1 MASTTAL
8 RSARAA
14 STPAALASLVRSADA
29 FLFDCDGVLYHGAEA
44 EPGAAAALAALRAAG
59 KKVLFV
65 TNSASRCVCVCVCA
79 RARARARACVCVC
92 VCVCVRACVRA
103 RAHACVYSFV
113 RTRARIHKRTH

>member
-65 TNSASRCVCVCVCA
+65 TNSASRCVCM
-79 RARARARACVCVC
+79 CVC
-92 VCVCVRACVRA
+92 VCVCVRVRVRVRA
-103 RAHACVYSFV
+103 RVCARACACACVCV
-113 RTRARIHKRTH
+113 RVCVCVYKCVCVRE